1 MIGWRAH
8 EQKTTELSSA
18 EAEYIALSECCQDFE
33 WLKNLLNE
41 TTDIHSK
48 GIIYTNNQSS
58 MAMASNRIYH
68 NGTRHLNFKT
78 HFVRSLIEKNIIKLE
93 YLQSTTL
100 VADLLTKNLP
110 STKLEDLTKIIFETS
125 ELQNIKYGGM
135 KEINNIQETD
145 NNSPM
150 KNRLVKS

>member
-8 EQKTTELSSA
+8 KQKTTALSSA

-33 WLKNLLNE
+33 WLKNLLIE
-41 TTDIHSK
+41 TTNIHSK

-58 MAMASNRIYH
+58 MAIASKRIYH
-68 NGTRHLNFKT
+68 HGTRHLDFKI
-78 HFVRSLIEKNIIKLE
+78 HFFRSLIENNVIKLE

-110 STKLEDLTKIIFETS
+110 STKLEELIKIIFETS
-125 ELQNIKYGGM
+125 KLQNIKYGGM
-135 KEINNIQETD
+135 KEIDYIQETD
-145 NNSPM
+145 NSSPM
-150 KNRLVKS
+150 RN